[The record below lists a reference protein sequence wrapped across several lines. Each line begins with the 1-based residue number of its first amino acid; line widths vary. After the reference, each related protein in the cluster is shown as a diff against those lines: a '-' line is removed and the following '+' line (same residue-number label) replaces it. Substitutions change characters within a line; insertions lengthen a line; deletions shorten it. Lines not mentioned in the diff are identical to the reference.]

1 MYAHNTHIHIQK
13 KKVWPKVAV
22 LITLHT
28 HTRTRMSEVSLKKG
42 PSILANGL
50 ICCFHGL
57 SPSYSAFSL
66 TIAISSM
73 VAASTSHPGNLLF
86 QVQAAL
92 SCFLAAASE
101 FTGGRDLTPVLQ
113 K

>member
-1 MYAHNTHIHIQK
+1 
-13 KKVWPKVAV
+13 
-22 LITLHT
+22 
-28 HTRTRMSEVSLKKG
+28 MSEVSLKKG

-50 ICCFHGL
+50 ICCLHGL

-113 K
+113 NEDLFKGEIAFKVRYWQK